1 MTGRMGVERPSTIIF
16 AVRTTVGQERNVS
29 NLITGRAEA
38 NKIPIK
44 AILVPELLKGYIFV
58 EADGPHVVE
67 EAILGIKHVRSR
79 VPGVVSFSEVEKYIV
94 VKPVIEELDVEDLV
108 EVTGGPFKGMRAK
121 INEIDRTK
129 EEVTIE
135 LLEATFTLPIT
146 VHADYVKVIEK
157 RKQQQEET

>member
-1 MTGRMGVERPSTIIF
+1 MSTVRPSAIY

-38 NKIPIK
+38 NSIPIK
-44 AILVPELLKGYIFV
+44 AILVPDALKGYIFV
-58 EADGPHVVE
+58 EADGPHIVE
-67 EAILGIKHVRSR
+67 EAISGIKHVRSR
-79 VPGVVSFSEVEKYIV
+79 VPGVVLFSEVEKYIV
-94 VKPVIEELDVEDLV
+94 IRPVIEELDVDDLV

-121 INEIDRTK
+121 ITDIDRAK

-146 VHADYVKVIEK
+146 VHADYVKVVKKSVGEQREI
-157 RKQQQEET
+157 